1 MNAIA
6 SLMYVL
12 MLMLEVNESLLIK
25 LNYNYNKQARKKREM
40 LLEPLAQFIY
50 MTQTHNGC
58 VNMNCV
64 LCRLDTYG
72 SCAVTIHQHTI

>member
-12 MLMLEVNESLLIK
+12 MLMLEVNESFLIK

-50 MTQTHNGC
+50 
-58 VNMNCV
+58 
-64 LCRLDTYG
+64 
-72 SCAVTIHQHTI
+72 I

>member
-12 MLMLEVNESLLIK
+12 MLMLEVNESFLIN

-50 MTQTHNGC
+50 
-58 VNMNCV
+58 
-64 LCRLDTYG
+64 
-72 SCAVTIHQHTI
+72 I